1 MKRID
6 DKIKEIE
13 KKDKINRLLF
23 FGIIVLIIGFIY
35 YASTTQKTIHEQEGT
50 ISSQEAKLKQ
60 QLIDLED
67 LNTKLNDTI
76 TLLKQSQT
84 PVAFWNATKQSGI
97 TKSYLDYITHQG
109 KPETQPEYIEMAIAN
124 IKKNSTEGK
133 KAWIFCGRMESGAF
147 KFDDNFAK
155 IVWRANDSGSLSNLK
170 PQKED
175 ILENTL
181 KNRYTYSDKN
191 CTHRNDAPLAWNK
204 GAKVFVT
211 DVRESGNA
219 VYLKLKF

>member
-23 FGIIVLIIGFIY
+23 YGIIVLIVGFIY

-50 ISSQEAKLKQ
+50 ISSQEVKLEQ
-60 QLIDLED
+60 QLKDLKE

-76 TLLKQSQT
+76 NLLRQSQT
-84 PVAFWNATKQSGI
+84 PVAFWNATKQAGI

-109 KPETQPEYIEMAIAN
+109 KPETQPEYIEIAITT
-124 IKKNSTEGK
+124 IKKNSTNGK
-133 KAWIFCGRMESGAF
+133 KGWIYCGKMESGSF

-155 IVWRANDSGSLSNLK
+155 IVWRPNEDGDLSNLK
-170 PQKED
+170 PQEDD
-175 ILENTL
+175 ILENIGR
-181 KNRYTYSDKN
+181 NRYTYSDKN
-191 CTHRNDAPLAWNK
+191 CTNKNGASLAWNK

-211 DVRESGNA
+211 DVREAGNA
-219 VYLKLKF
+219 VYLRLKF